1 MFESNKMNGYGVFYF
16 KNGSSSAGCWK
27 NDRKNGTFI
36 EKDSQGKISNVT
48 WIMGKRL
55 KNAEQKKNKVK
66 FKNSKDS
73 LNSKT

>member
-36 EKDSQGKISNVT
+36 EKDS
-48 WIMGKRL
+48 
-55 KNAEQKKNKVK
+55 
-66 FKNSKDS
+66 
-73 LNSKT
+73 